1 MAIEKEIK
9 INVDTKD
16 AEKSVGKLNEG
27 VQEVGE
33 SAKES
38 GDKASK
44 GINKVEKSSKG
55 ASKASRLLSKGVKGI
70 GLALKAAGIG
80 IALAVFAK
88 LVEVLTSNQK
98 VADGLSVV
106 FGTVSNV
113 LTSVVGAVAD
123 AVSAVSQAT
132 GGFESLG
139 NVLSGLLTIALTP
152 LKGAFFAIKLGL
164 QEAQL
169 AWEQSFFGDDDPETV
184 KRLNESI
191 KQTRLDLVEVGLDA
205 IKAGKDVATNFSGA
219 IDELGA
225 LANEGINN
233 LSKVSLKASFEQAK
247 TSNQLSKSA
256 ILAEARIQG
265 LIEKYDRQAEQL
277 RQIRD
282 DDQQSIADRIKAN
295 EELGRVLDEQNKKQV
310 ELAKVRVAQ
319 AQQELNNNKGN
330 VEAQRAL
337 IEAQNEVLA
346 IEAQVE
352 GFRSEQLINRN
363 SLLREQKDIVKELN
377 EIGKSDLE
385 LAKQEATDLRDE
397 RIRQIELQV
406 SDEVEKFRL
415 LAAAREDYNNT
426 ISELDAKAKQEEE
439 ERAKAAEKISDKEAK
454 AKINNVNKVGDT
466 IDAFAQLANAKTAE
480 GKILAVAS
488 STINT
493 FRGVSDALAAKTV
506 TPFETALKFAN
517 AAAIGIAGLKN
528 VKDILKV
535 QIPGGGGNGGAAVS
549 STATQGGTQ
558 APAFNLT
565 ASSGVN
571 QIAGD
576 VQGSEPL
583 RAFVV
588 GSDVTNQQQMDR
600 DTFGQ
605 AGLG

>member
-454 AKINNVNKVGDT
+454 AKINNVSKVGDT

>member
-352 GFRSEQLINRN
+352 GFRSEQLVNRN